1 MSSRTAGAGG
11 GLTYCSSGVQ
21 HLCMAGK
28 RITSY
33 TEEWRNL
40 RSLMETLHL
49 LRSPRNAQRL
59 RDAIA
64 EVEAGNV
71 VPADLVDGEIAEQRE
86 RG

>member
-1 MSSRTAGAGG
+1 
-11 GLTYCSSGVQ
+11 
-21 HLCMAGK
+21 MAGK
-28 RITSY
+28 RTSY
-33 TEEWRNL
+33 TEERRNL

-71 VPADLVDGEIAEQRE
+71 VHADLADGEIAEQQRE